1 MVSAVRTLA
10 RGAIAGRVAGPRK
23 RAYLVRERPS
33 VLDVVEHVMYL
44 HCKKHTK
51 AGIAAYSDNAPH
63 VSLHVREKIMWR
75 EESTRARRAPPSPLP
90 PPLYRLVEEQQRHQ
104 QQQQRRHSI
113 ARNRAAA
120 RSLSSTEEPSRGP
133 RTATSTTQGRSPS
146 EDVLGSPT
154 FCREG

>member
-1 MVSAVRTLA
+1 MVSAARTLA

-51 AGIAAYSDNAPH
+51 AGIAACSDNAPH

-75 EESTRARRAPPSPLP
+75 EEHRGTLSP
-90 PPLYRLVEEQQRHQ
+90 
-104 QQQQRRHSI
+104 I
-113 ARNRAAA
+113 
-120 RSLSSTEEPSRGP
+120 
-133 RTATSTTQGRSPS
+133 
-146 EDVLGSPT
+146 
-154 FCREG
+154 